1 MTALNLDTYSLSLI
15 TAKEDILSDRSSTD
29 WAVFTYEKK
38 WSLKLLDSGVGGL
51 DELTRRFS
59 KNLVQYGLCRVHDPN
74 TGVQRVVLIHWVGD
88 NVDASRREVTAQ
100 HLPSIRRF
108 FKEANVLLGAQK
120 VEDVTQEQVA
130 QALSRVPPPARAF
143 QRPRIAG
150 SREVVGTNYMKTNP
164 AAEMKISRREAFWQR
179 SEREEE
185 RRKEMERMRLQEERL
200 NLERDRIQR
209 ERLEEEERDRRIQ
222 EKEKLVE
229 EQRKEQA
236 RMEAERRRLEKERW
250 AQQQKEYEEELKGR
264 FRRSQSIEMA
274 AEAAAL
280 VSGRSLHPRDFFR
293 QHDRS
298 VSTSFSPPSTPSS
311 PSKASSGFFH
321 RTTPRY
327 QRSVTESILTPTS
340 RSPTFFQGFQKRDSF
355 QAISP
360 SIPQPCS
367 PAFIFSKSPLPG
379 PSPKVDSLPSFIP
392 PPITASRVTPTQI
405 IGGPPPPHSSHTS
418 PPRPSSSD
426 APFRAEYVTI
436 SPAGHSADTLVTNVQ
451 DRPHHEECHSGEAPA
466 RLGGLYRAEL
476 VPVDSPATSRP
487 EQQEVPNKAATTFSG
502 ERLTAIKAT
511 VSVSSP
517 VTEIAFTY
525 PSPIPEAR
533 ISASPLNTQTAV
545 SIPPPVLQDIPSVTP
560 SAAEVKTPSLTGQVL
575 SSALISQDRTLN
587 VNSLTNETA
596 LSTDSYEPKMSIGS
610 TSLVSLLAPIPYTP
624 YSSTRASVLP
634 ISARPLIDSV
644 HGYQPHVPHVTEAL
658 PVFTSILSERL
669 PKPQPGLTQ
678 TEAPLVVPL
687 PLLDS
692 LPVCKSSTPQP
703 TYDHIDLPE
712 SLTQS
717 MVLPV
722 TVSSDY
728 QPNPN
733 IPLPYSSSTSS
744 SLPSRNSPQSEASL
758 DNPLPWSST
767 ASSLPSRSSPQSEP
781 SHEILLP
788 WSSSVSSS
796 LISRSS
802 PQSEVSN
809 NITLPCS
816 SCLPSSSSQSE
827 LSTDIPLPLSSST
840 SSSLPSRSSPQ
851 SELSNNITLQCS
863 SSTSS
868 SLPSMSLPQSIPT
881 TDIPLPC
888 SSTSSS
894 RNSTQS
900 ELSTDIPL
908 QWSSSTSSIL
918 ASKGLP
924 QSESSNNQTKVLS
937 PDESQPN
944 NIISDDLLLESLS
957 VSLPIAFQSSSEL
970 QPCHIQVDSPTIGS
984 PTEFLSLAESQLY
997 NQNSDP
1003 QLLEYPPEF
1012 LSCDIGISAESDPNN
1027 IQTDILITQ
1036 SSSSTIPINISAE
1049 FQSKPLLI
1057 PNGFPVSNIQDNIPL
1072 VKPLSSSFINE
1083 RSTDAQSNNIVADNP
1098 LIKPTLGSSGPQDR
1112 RSIQDDIPLMEPLF
1126 RSLSSHP
1133 ESSSEPPLFN
1143 TQDESLLE
1151 PQSFSNEG
1159 YSGPDL
1165 SILEPPPE
1173 SSAFPSKNLTEPQLS
1188 NIQVESLAAP
1198 STITTSTDSTG
1209 PSVQADIP
1217 LIEPL
1222 PESLPLTPEG
1232 LTKPPLIN
1240 VQAEPSCKPPSTTTA
1255 VCSAPQLN
1263 NQAYMP
1269 LIKPLSV
1276 SSSILPGS
1284 LAEPQ
1289 SNNIQSQS
1297 LAELPFIT
1305 NGDYPGLQLY
1315 KDEADIPLA
1324 EPLPVSSVLAIERSS
1339 GPQSNNIEA
1348 DSLPAP
1354 PMRST
1359 ADSPGP
1365 QLNNVQTEP
1374 LPQSTPVTNEGS
1386 AGCQLNIVRADTAL
1400 EEVSLGSPSFPTKS
1414 STEPQIYGMPESS
1427 TCTST
1432 KSPRDPHLNTI
1443 QADIQLLESSPV
1455 LLFASEPIAL
1465 SPESSL
1471 LSIQSTSSSE
1481 SHPSDVR
1488 ADNPLMG
1495 SSPLPTEHYYESQ
1508 PNRGPTDI
1516 QQAEVLPRSSPLPTE
1531 HYYESQPNRG
1541 PTDIQPAE
1549 VLPRS
1554 SPQHT
1559 EDCYESQPNRGPTDI
1574 QQAEVLPRSSP
1585 LPTEHYYES
1594 QPNRGPTDIQQAEVL
1609 PRSSPQHTEDCYESQ
1624 PNRGPTDIQQAEVLP
1639 RSSPLPTEHY
1649 YESQPNR
1656 GPTDVQQAE
1665 ILPRSSPQPT
1675 EDCSKFQRTDIQT
1688 DIQLA
1693 EILLRSS
1700 ILPAEHYSESR
1711 PSREQ
1716 IVIQQAE
1723 VLPKSS
1729 PLPFEDY
1736 SNSQSIDIQNDIQ
1749 QAELLPIPASLPTE
1763 GSFETQLNSIQ
1774 TGTQIEEQLHL
1785 SYSLPPKG
1793 SSESQTIMQT
1803 DIQQAEVL
1811 HIPLSIPSAGSTE
1824 SQPNDIQLAEL
1835 LPTFSSLPNEDS
1847 SIPQSNNIQSDI
1859 LQTEVILLTS
1869 YIPTESS
1876 ADLNDVQPDNVLGH
1890 TLPLSTESS
1899 AECHIIQ
1906 VDIPVLEG
1914 SSPSSLLTTDHS
1926 SDSHA
1931 SSNRKDVQSPEFMA
1945 AAPSTENSPE
1955 SQENDSLVHDSSS
1968 VPIDGFLDLQLNNV
1982 EADVPPQKPPPAP
1995 PTEAQPDYV
2004 QTGLSV
2010 TEFIFVEESSP
2021 ITTDG
2026 SPEPLPHK
2034 VQEDSPFIET
2044 SLLPSPPS
2052 TENIPDA
2059 QLFNTNENC
2068 TPLLCIP
2075 SDESLPDI
2083 LTSEGAL
2090 SESPTVTTCPFSNT
2104 PGSVSKPN
2112 DGQSLPIALIEEV
2125 LHNQFLPPRHPS
2137 ESSPASPI
2145 RSSSSLSEI
2154 VYAEKVVLVE
2164 DPHPGSPPVNGNL
2177 IALESVP
2184 TISPGELEV
2193 KPLSHVINIE
2203 EVIAIHDVLS
2213 SNNITVDEDPPSDSK
2228 LLHKPL
2234 TSNSSEALL

>member
-15 TAKEDILSDRSSTD
+15 TAREDIISARSSTD

-88 NVDASRREVTAQ
+88 NVDMSRREVTAQ

-418 PPRPSSSD
+418 PRPSSSD

-451 DRPHHEECHSGEAPA
+451 ERPHHEERHSGEAPA
-466 RLGGLYRAEL
+466 RLGSLYRAEL

-487 EQQEVPNKAATTFSG
+487 EQQEVPNKAAKSPTSFTG

-533 ISASPLNTQTAV
+533 ISASPLNTQTTV
-545 SIPPPVLQDIPSVTP
+545 SIPPSVLQDIPSITP

-669 PKPQPGLTQ
+669 PKPQPGPTQ
-678 TEAPLVVPL
+678 TEAPLVVPV

-692 LPVCKSSTPQP
+692 LPVCNSSTPQP

-733 IPLPYSSSTSS
+733 IPLPYSSST
-744 SLPSRNSPQSEASL
+744 LPSRNSPQSEASL

-781 SHEILLP
+781 GHEILLP
-788 WSSSVSSS
+788 WSSSISSS
-796 LISRSS
+796 LTSRSS
-802 PQSEVSN
+802 PQTELSN

-816 SCLPSSSSQSE
+816 SSTSSSLPNSSSQSE
-827 LSTDIPLPLSSST
+827 LSTDIPLPLSSLT

-851 SELSNNITLQCS
+851 SELSTNITLQCS

-900 ELSTDIPL
+900 ELNTDIPL
-908 QWSSSTSSIL
+908 QWSSSTSFSL
-918 ASKGLP
+918 PSKGLP

-944 NIISDDLLLESLS
+944 NIISGDLLPESLS
-957 VSLPIAFQSSSEL
+957 VSLPIAFQPLSEL

-984 PTEFLSLAESQLY
+984 PTEFLLLGESQLY

-1057 PNGFPVSNIQDNIPL
+1057 STGFQVTNIQDSIPL
-1072 VKPLSSSFINE
+1072 VEPLSSSFINE

-1098 LIKPTLGSSGPQDR
+1098 LIKPTLGSSGPQPGPQDL
-1112 RSIQDDIPLMEPLF
+1112 RSIQDDILLIEPLF
-1126 RSLSSHP
+1126 GSSSSHP
-1133 ESSSEPPLFN
+1133 ESSSEPPLFSI
-1143 TQDESLLE
+1143 QDESLLE

-1165 SILEPPPE
+1165 SILEPPPV
-1173 SSAFPSKNLTEPQLS
+1173 SSAFPSENLTEPQLS
-1188 NIQVESLAAP
+1188 NSQVESLAEP

-1209 PSVQADIP
+1209 PNVQADIP
-1217 LIEPL
+1217 LIETL

-1240 VQAEPSCKPPSTTTA
+1240 FQAEPSCKPPSTTTA

-1269 LIKPLSV
+1269 LIEPLSV

-1305 NGDYPGLQLY
+1305 NGAYPELQLN
-1315 KDEADIPLA
+1315 KDEADIPLV
-1324 EPLPVSSVLAIERSS
+1324 EPLPVSSVLPIERSS

-1348 DSLPAP
+1348 DSLPDP
-1354 PMRST
+1354 PLRST

-1365 QLNNVQTEP
+1365 QLNNVQTES
-1374 LPQSTPVTNEGS
+1374 LPESPPVTNEGS

-1400 EEVSLGSPSFPTKS
+1400 VEVSLGSPSSPTKS

-1481 SHPSDVR
+1481 SHPSDVL
-1488 ADNPLMG
+1488 ADNPLTG

-1508 PNRGPTDI
+1508 PNRG
-1516 QQAEVLPRSSPLPTE
+1516 S
-1531 HYYESQPNRG
+1531 
-1541 PTDIQPAE
+1541 
-1549 VLPRS
+1549 
-1554 SPQHT
+1554 
-1559 EDCYESQPNRGPTDI
+1559 
-1574 QQAEVLPRSSP
+1574 
-1585 LPTEHYYES
+1585 
-1594 QPNRGPTDIQQAEVL
+1594 TDIQQAEVL
-1609 PRSSPQHTEDCYESQ
+1609 PRSSPQ
-1624 PNRGPTDIQQAEVLP
+1624 
-1639 RSSPLPTEHY
+1639 
-1649 YESQPNR
+1649 
-1656 GPTDVQQAE
+1656 
-1665 ILPRSSPQPT
+1665 PT
-1675 EDCSKFQRTDIQT
+1675 EDYSKFQRNDMQT

-1700 ILPAEHYSESR
+1700 ILPTEHYSESR
-1711 PSREQ
+1711 PNREQ
-1716 IVIQQAE
+1716 IVIQQEE

-1749 QAELLPIPASLPTE
+1749 QAELLPISASLPTE
-1763 GSFETQLNSIQ
+1763 GSFETQLNIIQ
-1774 TGTQIEEQLHL
+1774 TDIQIEERLPL
-1785 SYSLPPKG
+1785 SYSLHPEG
-1793 SSESQTIMQT
+1793 SSELQTIMQT
-1803 DIQQAEVL
+1803 DRQQAEVL

-1824 SQPNDIQLAEL
+1824 SQPNDIQSDIHLADL
-1835 LPTFSSLPNEDS
+1835 LPKFSSLPNEDS

-1859 LQTEVILLTS
+1859 QQTEVILLAS

-1876 ADLNDVQPDNVLGH
+1876 ADLNDIQPDNVLGH

-1945 AAPSTENSPE
+1945 AAPSTKNSPE

-1968 VPIDGFLDLQLNNV
+1968 VPTDGFLDLQLNNV
-1982 EADVPPQKPPPAP
+1982 EADIPPQKPPPAP

-2010 TEFIFVEESSP
+2010 TEFLFVEESSP

-2044 SLLPSPPS
+2044 SLLSSPPS
-2052 TENIPDA
+2052 TGNIPDA
-2059 QLFNTNENC
+2059 QLFNTNEIC

-2083 LTSEGAL
+2083 LKSEGAL
-2090 SESPTVTTCPFSNT
+2090 SESPTVTTCPFNNT
-2104 PGSVSKPN
+2104 SGSVSKPN
-2112 DGQSLPIALIEEV
+2112 DGQSLPITLIEEV
-2125 LHNQFLPPRHPS
+2125 LHNQFLPPCLPS
-2137 ESSPASPI
+2137 ESSPTSPI
-2145 RSSSSLSEI
+2145 RSSSPLSEI

-2203 EVIAIHDVLS
+2203 EVTAIHDVLS
-2213 SNNITVDEDPPSDSK
+2213 SNNITVDEDPPSESK